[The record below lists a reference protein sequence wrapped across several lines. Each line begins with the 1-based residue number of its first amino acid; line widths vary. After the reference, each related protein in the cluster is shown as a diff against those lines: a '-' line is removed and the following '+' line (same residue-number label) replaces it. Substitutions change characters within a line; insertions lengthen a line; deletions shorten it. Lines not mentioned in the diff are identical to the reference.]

1 MRTRVCQVRRMS
13 LATAAA
19 KKCWPMLPACQYEI
33 IGDAREAFGDD
44 EWRLGTCQEKQFCD
58 GGGPEL

>member
-1 MRTRVCQVRRMS
+1 MS
-13 LATAAA
+13 LATLAAM
-19 KKCWPMLPACQYEI
+19 KCWPMWPACQYEI